1 MYLRLGL
8 GYYKQVI
15 ENDENQE
22 NPFLNGEISKTW
34 NFQRGSINLTGL
46 SGLTQNDFGA
56 ENIGFEQYAAIQ
68 GTANYNFTRQIAGDI
83 GAYYR
88 YAHTPAQSDEDDDD
102 DEDTNQYQISAGIDY
117 LPTRWM
123 TIRLGYEFNKYNS
136 SDGDSDDY
144 TENRGLLTI
153 TLVPDQPW
161 RF

>member
-1 MYLRLGL
+1 M
-8 GYYKQVI
+8 
-15 ENDENQE
+15 
-22 NPFLNGEISKTW
+22 
-34 NFQRGSINLTGL
+34 
-46 SGLTQNDFGA
+46 
-56 ENIGFEQYAAIQ
+56 
-68 GTANYNFTRQIAGDI
+68 GTL
-83 GAYYR
+83 
-88 YAHTPAQSDEDDDD
+88 DEDDDD